1 MSVTISENNAVEEKQ
16 EEEESV
22 KADDGERLQLFD
34 IEEDGLEESKSRS
47 MNLTMKKIKAR
58 KVRRRLKKPKRMSE
72 EP

>member
-1 MSVTISENNAVEEKQ
+1 M
-16 EEEESV
+16 
-22 KADDGERLQLFD
+22 QLFD

-72 EP
+72 EPQTHL